1 MKKTALSG
9 VQVTGSL
16 HLGNYLGAIVN
27 WLKMQEEYDCF
38 FFLADMHSITI
49 DRSPLEL
56 NNSIL
61 QTAAI
66 YLATGLKPEK
76 TTIFAQSMV
85 TEHAELAW
93 ILNCVTPIV
102 WLKRMTQFKDK
113 AGKDQENTGLGL
125 FSYPVL
131 MAADILLYNADVVPV
146 GDDQKQHIEL
156 TRDIAGVVNRKFD
169 QEILKVPEPL
179 IIGSRSRIMSLKDG
193 RKKMSKSDSSDLS
206 RINLSDNKDQIY
218 QKIKKAKTDH
228 LAEISY
234 DQTSRP
240 EVSNLIDIYSILSGQ
255 NIDQIVTQFASS
267 GFAKFKEDLAEIIIT
282 TLEPIN
288 IKYKELMLNQDYLV
302 NVLGDGAEKAKI
314 PASKTLDK
322 VKKLFGFVV

>member
-1 MKKTALSG
+1 MKKIALSG

-27 WLKMQEEYDCF
+27 WLNIQDEYDCF

-49 DRSPLEL
+49 DRSPSEL
-56 NNSIL
+56 NSSIL

-66 YLATGLKPEK
+66 YLATGLKPER
-76 TTIFAQSMV
+76 TAIFAQSMV
-85 TEHAELAW
+85 TEHTELAW
-93 ILNCVTPIV
+93 ILNCLTPIG

-113 AGKDQENTGLGL
+113 AGKDQENAGLGL

-156 TRDIAGVVNRKFD
+156 TRDIAGVVNRKFN
-169 QEILKVPEPL
+169 QEVLKVPEPL
-179 IIGSRSRIMSLKDG
+179 IIGSRARIMSLKDG
-193 RKKMSKSDSSDLS
+193 LKKMSKSDSSDLS

-234 DQTSRP
+234 DRATRP
-240 EVSNLIDIYSILSGQ
+240 EISNLIDIYSILSGK
-255 NIDQIVTQFASS
+255 NIDQIVMQYAGT
-267 GFAKFKEDLAEIIIT
+267 GFAKFKEDLAEVIIT

-288 IKYKELMLNQDYLV
+288 TKYNELMLNQDYLV
-302 NVLGDGAEKAKI
+302 TILRNGAEKARI
-314 PASKTLDK
+314 PASKTLDR

>member
-16 HLGNYLGAIVN
+16 HLGNYLGAIIN

-49 DRSPLEL
+49 DRSPSEL

-93 ILNCVTPIV
+93 ILNCVTPIG

-113 AGKDQENTGLGL
+113 AGKDQENAGLGL

-156 TRDIAGVVNRKFD
+156 TRDIAGVVNRKFN
-169 QEILKVPEPL
+169 QEVLKVPEPL
-179 IIGSRSRIMSLKDG
+179 IIGSRARIMSLKDG
-193 RKKMSKSDSSDLS
+193 QKKMSKSAPSDLS
-206 RINLSDNKDQIY
+206 RINLSDDKDKIY

-228 LAEISY
+228 LVEISY
-234 DQTSRP
+234 DYATRP
-240 EVSNLIDIYSILSGQ
+240 EVSNLIDIYSILSGKSV
-255 NIDQIVTQFASS
+255 DQVVTQYSSS
-267 GFAKFKEDLAEIIIT
+267 GFSKFKEDLAEVIISV
-282 TLEPIN
+282 LEPIN
-288 IKYKELMLNQDYLV
+288 VKYNQLMLNQDYLV
-302 NVLGDGAEKAKI
+302 TILRNGADRAKL
-314 PASKTLDK
+314 PARKTLDR
-322 VKKLFGFVV
+322 VKEFFGFVV

>member
-27 WLKMQEEYDCF
+27 WLNIQDEYDCF

-49 DRSPLEL
+49 DRSSSEL

-66 YLATGLKPEK
+66 YLATGLDPDK

-85 TEHAELAW
+85 AEHAELAW
-93 ILNCVTPIV
+93 ILNCVTPIG

-113 AGKDQENTGLGL
+113 AGKDQENAGLGL

-131 MAADILLYNADVVPV
+131 MAADILLYNADIVPV

-156 TRDIAGVVNRKFD
+156 TRDIAGVVNRKFN
-169 QEILKVPEPL
+169 QEVLKVPEPL
-179 IIGSRSRIMSLKDG
+179 IIGSRARIMSLKDG
-193 RKKMSKSDSSDLS
+193 RKKMSKSDPSDLS
-206 RINLSDNKDQIY
+206 RINLSDDKDQIH

-234 DQTSRP
+234 DHPTRP
-240 EVSNLIDIYSILSGQ
+240 EVSNLIDIYSILSGK
-255 NIDQIVTQFASS
+255 NIEQVVTQYAGS
-267 GFAKFKEDLAEIIIT
+267 GFAKFKEDLAEVIIS

-288 IKYKELMLNQDYLV
+288 IKYNELMLNQDYLV
-302 NVLGDGAEKAKI
+302 TILRNGTDRAKV
-314 PASKTLDK
+314 PASKTLDR
-322 VKKLFGFVV
+322 VKKLFGFVM

>member
-27 WLKMQEEYDCF
+27 WLKMQEECDCF

-49 DRSPLEL
+49 DRSPSEL

-76 TTIFAQSMV
+76 TTIFAQSMIA
-85 TEHAELAW
+85 EHAELAW
-93 ILNCVTPIV
+93 ILNCVTPIG
-102 WLKRMTQFKDK
+102 WLKRMAQFKDK
-113 AGKDQENTGLGL
+113 AGKDQENAGLGL

-156 TRDIAGVVNRKFD
+156 TRDIAGVVNRKFN
-169 QEILKVPEPL
+169 QEVLKVPEPL
-179 IIGSRSRIMSLKDG
+179 IIGSRARIMSLKDG
-193 RKKMSKSDSSDLS
+193 QKKMSKSDPSDLS
-206 RINLSDNKDQIY
+206 RINLSDDKDQIY

-234 DQTSRP
+234 DHATRP
-240 EVSNLIDIYSILSGQ
+240 EVSNLIDIYSNLSGK
-255 NIDQIVTQFASS
+255 NIEQVVTQYSGS
-267 GFAKFKEDLAEIIIT
+267 GFAKFKEDLAEVIIT

-288 IKYKELMLNQDYLV
+288 IKYNELMTNQDYLV
-302 NVLGDGAEKAKI
+302 TILRNGANRAKV